1 MHASGRGICRLLAA
15 WRPEEVPILGT
26 VCIIDCS
33 VYYMKKLRTAE
44 SVTEGHPD
52 KMCDIISDSV
62 LDACL
67 EQDKDSRVA
76 CEVMINSAGTAIV
89 AGEITSKAEID
100 IEALV
105 YGVYPTCNRVLID
118 VQQQITA
125 LAATVA
131 NGGANDQG
139 IMVGYACDETPE
151 LMPLPI
157 VLAHRITKRLAEV
170 RKSGL
175 LPYLRADG
183 KAQVTLRGS
192 SIDTVVVSTQ
202 HDEHVSMETLREDIL
217 AHVLNVLPL
226 TLQTTVLI
234 NRQAGRFESSGDT
247 GLTGRKIVMD
257 AYGPQVP
264 DGGGAFSG
272 KDASKLDRSGAY
284 MLRHIAK
291 SIVASGRAK
300 RCKIEAA
307 YCIGVAEPVA
317 LNVET
322 FGTGNALDVEAYV
335 RTFPLTPRGIVEY
348 LGLQRPVYRQT
359 ACYGHFGNETYLW
372 EGLV

>member
-1 MHASGRGICRLLAA
+1 M
-15 WRPEEVPILGT
+15 V
-26 VCIIDCS
+26 
-33 VYYMKKLRTAE
+33 RTAE

-52 KMCDIISDSV
+52 KMCDIISDSI

-67 EQDKDSRVA
+67 EQDSLSHVA
-76 CEVMINSAGTAIV
+76 CEVMVNSAGTAIV
-89 AGEITSKAEID
+89 AGEITSKALVD
-100 IEALV
+100 IKALV
-105 YGVYPTCNRVLID
+105 YETWPACDHVLID
-118 VQQQITA
+118 LQQQLPA

-139 IMVGYACDETPE
+139 VMVGFACDETPE

-157 VLAHRITKRLAEV
+157 MLAHRVTKRLAEV

-183 KAQVTLRGS
+183 KAQ
-192 SIDTVVVSTQ
+192 ITVSTAGLETVIVSTQ
-202 HDEHVSMETLREDIL
+202 HDAEVSLDQLRSDIKEHVLI
-217 AHVLNVLPL
+217 VLPIRL
-226 TLQTTVLI
+226 NTRVLI
-234 NRQAGRFESSGDT
+234 NCQEGRFECSGDT
-247 GLTGRKIVMD
+247 GVTGRKIVMD

-272 KDASKLDRSGAY
+272 KDPSKLDRSGAY

-291 SIVASGRAK
+291 SVVESGRAR
-300 RCKIEAA
+300 RCQIEAA
-307 YCIGVAEPVA
+307 YCIGIAEPVA

-335 RTFPLTPRGIVEY
+335 RTFPLTPIGIVEY
-348 LGLQRPVYRQT
+348 LGLQRPIYKQT
-359 ACYGHFGNETYLW
+359 ACYGHFGQHGTPW
-372 EGLV
+372 EEITWNTPI